1 MVNEILISIQAHLS
15 MLELALHS
23 SAKIKFFAAVE
34 DIDQVSEETENRERI
49 VNIIGQLQSQIEN
62 KISCLGPHDLQGD
75 TIAILKSWFNDLSIW
90 SEKMIAFDQE
100 TVELLNQQKENSTKE
115 IATIFKNKEMF
126 KGYNQSLKK

>member
-23 SAKIKFFAAVE
+23 SAKIKFFASVE
-34 DIDQVSEETENRERI
+34 DVDQVIEETDNRERI

-62 KISCLGPHDLQGD
+62 KISCLAPHDLHGD

-90 SEKMIAFDQE
+90 SEKMIALDQE
-100 TVELLNQQKENSTKE
+100 TVELLNQQKEDSTKE